1 MYHISSFTNL
11 ELKAQLEEGRDDFT
25 ASARKRIEKYF
36 VVSRLGRG
44 GRLKVSFNE
53 EAVAEAYRYFGYFA
67 LVGNQPLET
76 FEARED
82 YRLREKVKEAFAD
95 QKGTLGVWSSLRS
108 FRTPRGFPLTL
119 HPRLLIL
126 PPRKRGSIG
135 IPPVPRRR
143 GNVEASSFSLSKG
156 GFVWGKI
163 GKIPW
168 HLSSSLPPGRRG
180 GFSCLRG
187 R

>member
-1 MYHISSFTNL
+1 MFSGGIIFQASRIWSSRPSWRR
-11 ELKAQLEEGRDDFT
+11 GGDDFT

-82 YRLREKVKEAFAD
+82 YRLREKVEEAFAD
-95 QKGTLGVWSSLRS
+95 QKGTLGGWSSLRS
-108 FRTPRGFPLTL
+108 FRTPPGVPANAS
-119 HPRLLIL
+119 
-126 PPRKRGSIG
+126 PPSID
-135 IPPVPRRR
+135 PATP
-143 GNVEASSFSLSKG
+143 
-156 GFVWGKI
+156 
-163 GKIPW
+163 
-168 HLSSSLPPGRRG
+168 
-180 GFSCLRG
+180 
-187 R
+187 